1 VEIFGPLLP
10 NRLQGKKKKERKKE
24 RVILKLQISSISTTK
39 IRFTIIVKNPPIH
52 CLRGKLQIEYNT
64 PKLLPFQQK
73 SDLQ

>member
-1 VEIFGPLLP
+1 LALFYQIDCREK
-10 NRLQGKKKKERKKE
+10 RRRKKE